1 MILNSN
7 STLKV
12 TGAIY
17 APAAN
22 LILNSNSFSD
32 VYSIMVAN
40 TITINSNS
48 ALNFTVTTSVFPTA
62 RR

>member
-1 MILNSN
+1 M
-7 STLKV
+7 

-22 LILNSNSFSD
+22 LTLNSNSFSD

-48 ALNFTVTTSVFPTA
+48 AINIHSDYSSLPNGSPIKMAVTIE
-62 RR
+62 